1 MFNGFNIGKLKKK
14 SPETSLRK
22 EEKRMGYKVK
32 EIRKQRK
39 MSQAELAKK
48 SGVSRATISAIENNT
63 TRPVM
68 SSTLLAIAAALETP
82 VDRIFF
88 ENCVK

>member
-1 MFNGFNIGKLKKK
+1 
-14 SPETSLRK
+14 
-22 EEKRMGYKVK
+22 MGYKVK